1 MSFTFD
7 LHFII
12 YILLFTFYLYILFYF
27 IIMKEQTWTCP
38 PDVKPSGWKPNEE
51 LAEVM
56 EQKYYRKMGIVS
68 ANESLKKKN
77 DSNIIKRMKKEMRV

>member
-1 MSFTFD
+1 LISFTFD
-7 LHFII
+7 LHFVI
-12 YILLFTFYLYILFYF
+12 YILLTFYLHFIYF
-27 IIMKEQTWTCP
+27 IMKEQTWTCP